1 VSDYYLDVITRCADM
16 PLFKAAATSQAAKAS
31 QTRGK
36 KSADHRRIVDY
47 LASRADGAT
56 DEEIADG
63 LAINP
68 STVRPRRGELVEDG
82 RVVAAGERKTKSGRR
97 AVVWKAR
104 RANDGR

>member
-1 VSDYYLDVITRCADM
+1 MSDYYLDTLARCATL
-16 PLFKAAATSQAAKAS
+16 PLWNQPTAVTSAAAKAS

-47 LASRADGAT
+47 LAAGPDGAT

-63 LAINP
+63 LAMNP
-68 STVRPRRGELVEDG
+68 STVKPRRGELVEAG

-97 AVVWKAR
+97 AVVWKATAASR
-104 RANDGR
+104 

>member
-1 VSDYYLDVITRCADM
+1 MSDYYLDTITRCAYL
-16 PLFKAAATSQAAKAS
+16 PLFKAATAATSQAAKAS

-47 LASRADGAT
+47 LAGRHDGAT

-63 LAINP
+63 LAMNP
-68 STVRPRRGELVEDG
+68 STVRPRRGELVEAG

-97 AVVWKAR
+97 AVVWKATAASR
-104 RANDGR
+104 

>member
-1 VSDYYLDVITRCADM
+1 MSDYYLDTITRCADM
-16 PLFKAAATSQAAKAS
+16 PLFKQATAATSVAAKAS
-31 QTRGK
+31 QTKTK
-36 KSADHRRIVDY
+36 KSADHRRIVDF
-47 LASRADGAT
+47 LAGRTNGAT

-97 AVVWKAR
+97 AVVWRVKQ
-104 RANDGR
+104 